1 MKAHLQIRNIIA
13 TAEPEAVVQLAEQ
26 ETAQPPLQTQMPT
39 TPTTATKTPTIR
51 TRPKIPKMSRMPT
64 VKCTNRRL
72 RHGISKSIKINT
84 NPTIHIR
91 PAPVIMTTHTAA
103 TRPVLAMVTPM
114 ELVDRQVTEEV
125 PPGTMDRI
133 TSIRRSMAKPVED
146 IIKLPTISTPAAT
159 VEASTATSNT
169 AAQVAAKS
177 ATKQATRRCT
187 SQDPTPPVVNNNK
200 TNTIQEGIIIS
211 IKRND

>member
-1 MKAHLQIRNIIA
+1 
-13 TAEPEAVVQLAEQ
+13 
-26 ETAQPPLQTQMPT
+26 
-39 TPTTATKTPTIR
+39 
-51 TRPKIPKMSRMPT
+51 
-64 VKCTNRRL
+64 
-72 RHGISKSIKINT
+72 
-84 NPTIHIR
+84 
-91 PAPVIMTTHTAA
+91 MTTHTAA

-125 PPGTMDRI
+125 PPGIMDRI
-133 TSIRRSMAKPVED
+133 TRIRRSMAKPVED
-146 IIKLPTISTPAAT
+146 IIKPTISTPAAT
-159 VEASTATSNT
+159 AEASTATNNT
-169 AAQVAAKS
+169 AAQAAKS